1 MDMRATQSEVLFDR
15 RGRRIRRLSLEQ
27 RVELRKRYAAE
38 IPGWRRPLIGYVI
51 SVPLVAITIWT
62 TLMLRMI
69 MKGFFLFPGSLAV
82 LSVLFVALFWGV
94 GPSLFAII
102 LNTALLSYFFIPAP
116 NNQVSIVTYEGMVQ
130 LMPFVVTGLITA
142 LITAQRE
149 RERLKTLAAEQEL
162 QAYAMELEEAN
173 GKLEEAN
180 QTKDRFMSIASHE
193 LKTPI
198 TTIRGQAQLA
208 LRRLARQQESSADL
222 ESVHTS
228 LERINEQTGRLT
240 SLIDEL
246 MDVSSIRAGKAQ
258 LHKRRHDLNVIS
270 REVAED
276 QHLLTGRPILIDISP
291 NPVKAQVD
299 GDRISQVLVNLISNA
314 VKYSP
319 ERSPVE
325 ITINQDNA
333 QAIIMVRDHGKGI
346 PKEQQERIFE
356 TFYRTQDAQS
366 SLKEGLGLGLAISK
380 EIVERHNGRIW
391 VESAPDQ
398 GSTFF
403 VELPL
408 K

>member
-1 MDMRATQSEVLFDR
+1 MEMRATRSDVFFDR
-15 RGRRIRRLSLEQ
+15 RGRRIKRMTFEQ
-27 RVELRKRYAAE
+27 RVELRKRYVAQ
-38 IPGWRRPLIGYVI
+38 IPGWRRPLIGYIV
-51 SVPLVAITIWT
+51 SVPLVGLAMWT
-62 TLMLRMI
+62 TLMLRM
-69 MKGFFLFPGSLAV
+69 MMGEFLFPGSLSA
-82 LSVLFVALFWGV
+82 LAVLFVALFWGV
-94 GPSLFAII
+94 GPSLFAIA
-102 LNTALLSYFFIPAP
+102 LNTVLLDYFFLPP
-116 NNQVSIVTYEGMVQ
+116 VNKGSLVTYESMAQ
-130 LMPFVVTGLITA
+130 LLPFIVTGLIIA
-142 LITAQRE
+142 LITSQRE

-162 QAYAMELEEAN
+162 QAYALELEEIN
-173 GKLEEAN
+173 QKLGDAN

-208 LRRLARQQESSADL
+208 LRRLDKQQELSSDL

-228 LERINEQTGRLT
+228 LERINDQTGRLT

-246 MDVSSIRAGKAQ
+246 MDVSSIRAGKVQ
-258 LHKRRHDLNVIS
+258 LHKRKQDLNMVS

-276 QHLLTGRPILIDISP
+276 QRMLTGRSIVLDIPST
-291 NPVKAQVD
+291 PVKAQVD

-325 ITINQDNA
+325 ITVNQGDSHA
-333 QAIIMVRDHGKGI
+333 TIIVRDYGKGI

-356 TFYRTQDAQS
+356 TFYRTPDAQS
-366 SLKEGLGLGLAISK
+366 SSKQGLGLGLAISK

-391 VESAPDQ
+391 MESAPDH

-408 K
+408 N

>member
-1 MDMRATQSEVLFDR
+1 MEMRSTQSEVLFDR
-15 RGRRIRRLSLEQ
+15 RGRRIRRMTFEQ
-27 RVELRKRYAAE
+27 RIELRKRYAAE
-38 IPGWRRPLIGYVI
+38 TPGWRRPLFGYII
-51 SVPLVAITIWT
+51 SVPLVAVAIWS
-62 TLMLRMI
+62 TLMLRI
-69 MKGFFLFPGSLAV
+69 VMKGYFAFPGSVAS

-102 LNTALLSYFFIPAP
+102 LNTVLLGYFFIPVADD
-116 NNQVSIVTYEGMVQ
+116 QVSFVLDQRMVQ
-130 LMPFVVTGLITA
+130 LLPFVVTGLIIA

-162 QAYAMELEEAN
+162 QNYAMELEEAN
-173 GKLEEAN
+173 QKLEDAN

-208 LRRLARQQESSADL
+208 LRRLAKQQEPSTDL
-222 ESVHTS
+222 ESVSTS

-258 LHKRRHDLNVIS
+258 LHKRKHDLSAIS

-276 QHLLTGRPILIDISP
+276 QHMLTGRAILIDIPP
-291 NPVKAQVD
+291 NPIKAQVD

-325 ITINQDNA
+325 VTINQDDA
-333 QAIIMVRDHGKGI
+333 QATIMVRDHGKGI
-346 PKEQQERIFE
+346 SKEQHERIFE
-356 TFYRTQDAQS
+356 TFYRTPDAQS
-366 SLKEGLGLGLAISK
+366 SSKQGLGLGLAISK

-398 GSTFF
+398 GSIFF

>member
-1 MDMRATQSEVLFDR
+1 MEMRATRSDVFFDR
-15 RGRRIRRLSLEQ
+15 RGRRIKRMTFEQ
-27 RVELRKRYAAE
+27 RVELRKRYVAQ
-38 IPGWRRPLIGYVI
+38 IPGWRRPLIGYIV
-51 SVPLVAITIWT
+51 SVPLVGLAMWT
-62 TLMLRMI
+62 TLMLRMMMGQI
-69 MKGFFLFPGSLAV
+69 LFLGSLSA

-94 GPSLFAII
+94 GPSLFAIA
-102 LNTALLSYFFIPAP
+102 LNTVMLDYFFLPP
-116 NNQVSIVTYEGMVQ
+116 VNKGSLVTYESMAQ
-130 LMPFVVTGLITA
+130 LLPFVVTGLIIA
-142 LITAQRE
+142 LITSQRE
-149 RERLKTLAAEQEL
+149 RARLKTLAAEQEL
-162 QAYAMELEEAN
+162 QAYALELEEIN
-173 GKLEEAN
+173 QKLGDAN

-208 LRRLARQQESSADL
+208 LRRLDKQQEHSSDL

-228 LERINEQTGRLT
+228 LERINDQTGRLT

-246 MDVSSIRAGKAQ
+246 MDVSSIRAGKVQ
-258 LHKRRHDLNVIS
+258 LHKRKQDLNIVS

-276 QHLLTGRPILIDISP
+276 QRMLTGRSIVLDTPST
-291 NPVKAQVD
+291 PVKAQVD

-325 ITINQDNA
+325 ITVNQGDSHA
-333 QAIIMVRDHGKGI
+333 TIIVRDYGKGI

-356 TFYRTQDAQS
+356 TFYRTPDAQS
-366 SLKEGLGLGLAISK
+366 SSKQGLGLGLAISK

-391 VESAPDQ
+391 MESAPDH

-408 K
+408 N

>member
-1 MDMRATQSEVLFDR
+1 MEMRATRSDVFFDR
-15 RGRRIRRLSLEQ
+15 RGRRIKRMTFEQ
-27 RVELRKRYAAE
+27 RVELRKRYVAQ
-38 IPGWRRPLIGYVI
+38 IPGWRRPLIGYIV
-51 SVPLVAITIWT
+51 SVPLVGLAMWT
-62 TLMLRMI
+62 TLMLRM
-69 MKGFFLFPGSLAV
+69 MMGEFLFPGSLSA
-82 LSVLFVALFWGV
+82 LAVLFVALFWGV
-94 GPSLFAII
+94 GPSLFAIA
-102 LNTALLSYFFIPAP
+102 LNTVLLDYFFLPP
-116 NNQVSIVTYEGMVQ
+116 VNQGSLVTYESMTQ
-130 LMPFVVTGLITA
+130 LLPFIVTGLIIA
-142 LITAQRE
+142 LITSQRE

-162 QAYAMELEEAN
+162 QAYALELEEIN
-173 GKLEEAN
+173 QKLGDAN

-208 LRRLARQQESSADL
+208 LRRLDKQQELSSDL

-228 LERINEQTGRLT
+228 LERINDQTGRLT

-246 MDVSSIRAGKAQ
+246 MDVSSIRAGKVQ
-258 LHKRRHDLNVIS
+258 LHKRKQDLNMIS

-276 QHLLTGRPILIDISP
+276 QRMLTGRSIVLDIPST
-291 NPVKAQVD
+291 PVKAQVD

-325 ITINQDNA
+325 ITVNQGDSHA
-333 QAIIMVRDHGKGI
+333 TIIVRDYGKGI

-356 TFYRTQDAQS
+356 TFYRTPDAQS
-366 SLKEGLGLGLAISK
+366 SSKQGLGLGLAISK

-391 VESAPDQ
+391 MESAPDH

-408 K
+408 N